1 MAKEINIKKM
11 AEMMNKEMEMKIW
24 TDLPSTEKFF

>member
-11 AEMMNKEMEMKIW
+11 AEMMKKEMEMKIW